1 MNLNKNGTFGGKL
14 TTYVAW
20 QCILIQSKIFKN
32 REMRILMLGL
42 DNAGKTTILYKLKL
56 GKTSKTVP
64 TVGFNVETV
73 KHKNVSFAVWDCG
86 GQERIRPLW
95 RHYFTGTNALIYVV
109 DSSDHG
115 RLEES
120 RSELMRVISDKELAN
135 CLLIVL
141 ANKQDM
147 SGAIKPK
154 ELIEKFELNKLSGNH
169 TWSVIPTVAIDGTGL
184 VETWNWIS
192 SHSKKYCIIPTTE
205 QRVNE
210 RTKETK

>member
-1 MNLNKNGTFGGKL
+1 MGGLVSKL
-14 TTYVAW
+14 
-20 QCILIQSKIFKN
+20 FKN

-109 DSSDHG
+109 DSLDVD

-120 RSELMRVISDKELAN
+120 KQELFRIVTDKELTN
-135 CLLIVL
+135 CLLVVL
-141 ANKQDM
+141 ANKQDVD
-147 SGAIKPK
+147 GAVKPK
-154 ELIEKFELNKLSGNH
+154 DLIERFQLNKLTGEH
-169 TWSVIPTVAIDGTGL
+169 TWSVIPTIAIDGTGL
-184 VETWNWIS
+184 VETLNWIS
-192 SHSKKYCIIPTTE
+192 SHSK
-205 QRVNE
+205 
-210 RTKETK
+210 

>member
-1 MNLNKNGTFGGKL
+1 MEYVVFTFITSNLPPLSFLNHRLPWVICSYVYLRVVPCVGTNR
-14 TTYVAW
+14 
-20 QCILIQSKIFKN
+20 QSRMFKN

-109 DSSDHG
+109 DTSDRN
-115 RLEES
+115 RLDES
-120 RSELMRVISDKELAN
+120 KKELMRVINDKELAN

-141 ANKQDM
+141 ANKQDVAD
-147 SGAIKPK
+147 AIKPK
-154 ELIEKFELNKLSGNH
+154 ELIELFDMNSLSGQH
-169 TWSVIPTVAIDGTGL
+169 TWSVIPTIAIDGTGL
-184 VETWNWIS
+184 AETLSWIS
-192 SHSKKYCIIPTTE
+192 SHSK
-205 QRVNE
+205 
-210 RTKETK
+210 

>member
-1 MNLNKNGTFGGKL
+1 MGLLMSKL
-14 TTYVAW
+14 
-20 QCILIQSKIFKN
+20 FKN

-109 DSSDHG
+109 DSSDIG

-120 RSELMRVISDKELAN
+120 KNELLRVINDKELAN
-135 CLLIVL
+135 SLLIVL
-141 ANKQDM
+141 ANKQDVDN
-147 SGAIKPK
+147 AVKPK
-154 ELIEKFELNKLSGNH
+154 ELIDLFSLNDLTGEH
-169 TWSVIPTVAIDGTGL
+169 TWSVIPTIAIDGTGL
-184 VETWNWIS
+184 VEALNWIS
-192 SHSKKYCIIPTTE
+192 SHSK
-205 QRVNE
+205 
-210 RTKETK
+210 

>member
-1 MNLNKNGTFGGKL
+1 MGNLF
-14 TTYVAW
+14 
-20 QCILIQSKIFKN
+20 SSIFKS

-56 GKTSKTVP
+56 GSKTTTTVP

-73 KHKNVSFAVWDCG
+73 KQKNVTFAVWDCG
-86 GQERIRPLW
+86 GQQRVRPLW

-109 DSSDHG
+109 DCSDHA

-120 RSELMRVISDKELAN
+120 KNELMRVINDKELAG

-147 SGAIKPK
+147 DGAVKPK
-154 ELIEKFELNKLSGNH
+154 ELIESFQLNKLKDH
-169 TWSVIPTVAIDGTGL
+169 TWNVVPTVATQGIGL
-184 VETWNWIS
+184 VESLNWIS
-192 SHSKKYCIIPTTE
+192 SNSKD
-205 QRVNE
+205 V
-210 RTKETK
+210 

>member
-154 ELIEKFELNKLSGNH
+154 ELIEK
-169 TWSVIPTVAIDGTGL
+169 
-184 VETWNWIS
+184 
-192 SHSKKYCIIPTTE
+192 SHSC
-205 QRVNE
+205 
-210 RTKETK
+210 

>member
-1 MNLNKNGTFGGKL
+1 
-14 TTYVAW
+14 
-20 QCILIQSKIFKN
+20 
-32 REMRILMLGL
+32 MLGL

-109 DSSDHG
+109 DSLDVD

-120 RSELMRVISDKELAN
+120 KQELFRIVTDKELTN
-135 CLLIVL
+135 CLLVVL
-141 ANKQDM
+141 ANKQDVD
-147 SGAIKPK
+147 GAVKPK
-154 ELIEKFELNKLSGNH
+154 DLIERFQLKKLTGEH
-169 TWSVIPTVAIDGTGL
+169 TWSVIPTIAIDGTGL
-184 VETWNWIS
+184 VETLNWIS
-192 SHSKKYCIIPTTE
+192 SHSK
-205 QRVNE
+205 
-210 RTKETK
+210 

>member
-1 MNLNKNGTFGGKL
+1 MGILVSKL
-14 TTYVAW
+14 
-20 QCILIQSKIFKN
+20 FRN
-32 REMRILMLGL
+32 RDMRILMLGL

-109 DSSDHG
+109 DSSDEP

-120 RSELMRVISDKELAN
+120 KEELCRIISDKELKN
-135 CLLIVL
+135 CLLVVL
-141 ANKQDM
+141 ANKQDVH
-147 SGAIKPK
+147 GAVKPK
-154 ELIEKFELNKLSGNH
+154 DLIEKFELNKLSANH
-169 TWSVIPTVAIDGTGL
+169 IWSVIPTVAVDGTGL
-184 VETWNWIS
+184 VETLNWIS
-192 SHSKKYCIIPTTE
+192 SHSK
-205 QRVNE
+205 
-210 RTKETK
+210 

>member
-1 MNLNKNGTFGGKL
+1 MGALMSKL
-14 TTYVAW
+14 
-20 QCILIQSKIFKN
+20 FKN

-73 KHKNVSFAVWDCG
+73 KHRNVSFAVWDCG

-109 DSSDHG
+109 DSNDSK

-120 RSELMRVISDKELAN
+120 KQELYRIIQDKELNN
-135 CLLIVL
+135 CLLVVL
-141 ANKQDM
+141 ANKQDIEN
-147 SGAIKPK
+147 SIKPK
-154 ELIEKFELNKLSGNH
+154 ELIEKFELNKLTGNH
-169 TWSVIPTVAIDGTGL
+169 TWSVIPTIAIDGTGL
-184 VETWNWIS
+184 VETLNWIS
-192 SHSKKYCIIPTTE
+192 SHSK
-205 QRVNE
+205 
-210 RTKETK
+210 

>member
-1 MNLNKNGTFGGKL
+1 
-14 TTYVAW
+14 
-20 QCILIQSKIFKN
+20 
-32 REMRILMLGL
+32 MRILMLGL

-73 KHKNVSFAVWDCG
+73 KHKNISFAVWDCG

-109 DSSDHG
+109 DSSDIN

-120 RSELMRVISDKELAN
+120 KKELSRVINDKELAN

-141 ANKQDM
+141 ANKQDVNG
-147 SGAIKPK
+147 SIKPK
-154 ELIEKFELNKLSGNH
+154 ELIERFELNKLTGQH
-169 TWSVIPTVAIDGTGL
+169 TWSVVPTIATDGTGL
-184 VETWNWIS
+184 METLNWIS
-192 SHSKKYCIIPTTE
+192 SHSK
-205 QRVNE
+205 
-210 RTKETK
+210 

>member
-1 MNLNKNGTFGGKL
+1 
-14 TTYVAW
+14 
-20 QCILIQSKIFKN
+20 
-32 REMRILMLGL
+32 MLGL

-109 DSSDHG
+109 DSLDVD

-120 RSELMRVISDKELAN
+120 KQELFRIVTDKELTN
-135 CLLIVL
+135 CLLVVL
-141 ANKQDM
+141 ANKQDVD
-147 SGAIKPK
+147 GAVKPK
-154 ELIEKFELNKLSGNH
+154 DLIERFQLNKLTGEH
-169 TWSVIPTVAIDGTGL
+169 TWSVIPTIAIDGTGL
-184 VETWNWIS
+184 VETLN
-192 SHSKKYCIIPTTE
+192 
-205 QRVNE
+205 
-210 RTKETK
+210 

>member
-1 MNLNKNGTFGGKL
+1 M
-14 TTYVAW
+14 
-20 QCILIQSKIFKN
+20 SKMFKN

-109 DSSDHG
+109 DSSDID

-120 RSELMRVISDKELAN
+120 KNELLRVINDKELAN
-135 CLLIVL
+135 SLLIVL
-141 ANKQDM
+141 ANKQDVDH
-147 SGAIKPK
+147 AVKPK
-154 ELIEKFELNKLSGNH
+154 ELIDLFHLNDLTGEH
-169 TWSVIPTVAIDGTGL
+169 TWSVIPTIAIDGTGL
-184 VETWNWIS
+184 VEALNWIS
-192 SHSKKYCIIPTTE
+192 SHS
-205 QRVNE
+205 N
-210 RTKETK
+210 

>member
-1 MNLNKNGTFGGKL
+1 MKLVNNHGTFGGKWA
-14 TTYVAW
+14 TYVAW
-20 QCILIQSKIFKN
+20 PCILMQSKIFKN

-147 SGAIKPK
+147 QGAIKPK

-184 VETWNWIS
+184 VETLNWIS
-192 SHSKKYCIIPTTE
+192 SHSKK
-205 QRVNE
+205 
-210 RTKETK
+210 

>member
-1 MNLNKNGTFGGKL
+1 M
-14 TTYVAW
+14 
-20 QCILIQSKIFKN
+20 FKN

-73 KHKNVSFAVWDCG
+73 KHKNISFAVWDCG

-109 DSSDHG
+109 DSSDLD

-120 RSELMRVISDKELAN
+120 KKELSRVINDKELAN

-141 ANKQDM
+141 ANKQDVPG
-147 SGAIKPK
+147 SIKPK
-154 ELIEKFELNKLSGNH
+154 ELIERFELNKLTGQH
-169 TWSVIPTVAIDGTGL
+169 TWSVIPTIAIDGTGL
-184 VETWNWIS
+184 METLNWIS
-192 SHSKKYCIIPTTE
+192 SHSK
-205 QRVNE
+205 
-210 RTKETK
+210 

>member
-1 MNLNKNGTFGGKL
+1 
-14 TTYVAW
+14 
-20 QCILIQSKIFKN
+20 
-32 REMRILMLGL
+32 MRILMLGL

-109 DSSDHG
+109 DSSDLG

-120 RSELMRVISDKELAN
+120 KKELLRVINDKELAN
-135 CLLIVL
+135 SLLIVL
-141 ANKQDM
+141 ANKQDVL
-147 SGAIKPK
+147 GAIKPK
-154 ELIEKFELNKLSGNH
+154 ELIERFQLNDLTGEH
-169 TWSVIPTVAIDGTGL
+169 IWSVIPTIAIDGTGL
-184 VETWNWIS
+184 VEALNWIS
-192 SHSKKYCIIPTTE
+192 SHSK
-205 QRVNE
+205 
-210 RTKETK
+210 